1 MRKGKMQMKVILRQ
15 DHEKLGEA
23 GSVVNVKPG
32 FARNYLIPQG
42 MAMVATDANLKRFES
57 EKQQLSWKK
66 EKEKRESQE
75 LAKVLENISCTI
87 TVQVGEEDKLFGSVT
102 SQHIAEA
109 LEEQGQK
116 IDKRKILLEEPIKS
130 LGIYSVPIKLHTD
143 VEAKIKVWVVK
154 E

>member
-1 MRKGKMQMKVILRQ
+1 MQMKVILRQ

-23 GSVVNVKPG
+23 GSVINVKPG

-42 MAMVATDANLKRFES
+42 VAMVATDANLKRFES

-66 EKEKRESQE
+66 EKEKRDAQE

-109 LEEQGQK
+109 LEEQDHK